1 MKHIMLWVFAYFL
14 VSQWQEG
21 LTFFL
26 SQVSEV
32 NGSRYSVS
40 PSFYVSLE
48 NFGILL
54 VLNTLWKLK
63 EFRKLKSQ
71 EYQAESTSQVSMKFV
86 SWVNITGPEILSS
99 SFWPNFQKQGSR
111 KGKVNYFS
119 IVIVLIY
126 FVWVQNQLLSSSKSL
141 I

>member
-1 MKHIMLWVFAYFL
+1 MKHIMLWVFACFL

>member
-1 MKHIMLWVFAYFL
+1 MKHIMLWGFAYFL

-40 PSFYVSLE
+40 PSIYVSLE